1 MVVVFPPSEY
11 LPASWVASLPVSTA
25 YSSAFPTYSLLYPG
39 QDWVFQNAWI
49 SAILISGL
57 IYIILMAGW
66 VIPKYQPELKGSLL
80 TGYIADDTATTF
92 GVIRSGSATNKDE
105 VKPASPSGE
114 NS

>member
-1 MVVVFPPSEY
+1 
-11 LPASWVASLPVSTA
+11 
-25 YSSAFPTYSLLYPG
+25 
-39 QDWVFQNAWI
+39 
-49 SAILISGL
+49 
-57 IYIILMAGW
+57 MAGW

-105 VKPASPSGE
+105 VKPASPSSE